1 MWNEI
6 PPGGR
11 IIAVTSRGLIGL
23 IGMNGLFNSY
33 LSTGVET
40 EDGGLPDG

>member
-11 IIAVTSRGLIGL
+11 IIAVTSRGLGL
-23 IGMNGLFNSY
+23 IGMNGLLNSY
-33 LSTGVET
+33 LSTCVET